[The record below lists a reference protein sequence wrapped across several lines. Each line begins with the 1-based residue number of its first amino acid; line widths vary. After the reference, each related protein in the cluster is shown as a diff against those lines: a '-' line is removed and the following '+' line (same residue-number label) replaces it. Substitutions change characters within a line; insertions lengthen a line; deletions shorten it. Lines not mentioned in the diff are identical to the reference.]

1 MRFRRLLMATLG
13 GLALAA
19 GLVGSA
25 MAASRAPLER
35 YRPTYHFTPQRNWM
49 NDPNGLVH
57 YRGTYHLFFQHNPF
71 GTLWGNMSWGHATS
85 KDLVNWSEKPV
96 AIPQTLNGSGKPIE
110 DIFSGSVV
118 VDRDNTS
125 GFGTRRDPPLVA
137 IYTSSYTPFHP
148 EYPGLQA
155 QSLAYSTDRGR
166 TWKKYGGNPVL
177 NRDSA
182 SFRDP
187 KVFWYDG
194 PAGRYWVMTAV
205 EAAENEVVLYKSRNL
220 KDWRYLSE
228 FGPANAAGGLWE
240 CPDLFPVRVEG
251 TGRRKW
257 VMIVN
262 VNPGGVA
269 GGSGGQ
275 YFVGHFD
282 GKEFTSST
290 TVTGGEPTGGPGEAS
305 PFRYSWLDWG
315 RDYYATVTFSGLP
328 RGKAVTIGWMNNW
341 DYALFVP
348 TSTWRGSMSLPRRL
362 KLIKGRTGPR
372 LVQRPVGQLASL
384 RRQATLSVR
393 RPMPIAGR
401 RSLPVR
407 ADAARIDATLDA
419 GRADRFG
426 LSVFGNRDAETVI
439 GYDTATRRLFVDRT
453 RSGDVDFN
461 PKFASVE
468 AAPMRLADGRIK
480 LTVFL
485 DRASVEV
492 FARGGRKTIT
502 DQVFPPEGA
511 DRLGVWAEDGSARL
525 EKLTVTPMRPMTARR

>member
-1 MRFRRLLMATLG
+1 
-13 GLALAA
+13 
-19 GLVGSA
+19 
-25 MAASRAPLER
+25 
-35 YRPTYHFTPQRNWM
+35 
-49 NDPNGLVH
+49 
-57 YRGTYHLFFQHNPF
+57 
-71 GTLWGNMSWGHATS
+71 
-85 KDLVNWSEKPV
+85 
-96 AIPQTLNGSGKPIE
+96 
-110 DIFSGSVV
+110 
-118 VDRDNTS
+118 
-125 GFGTRRDPPLVA
+125 
-137 IYTSSYTPFHP
+137 
-148 EYPGLQA
+148 
-155 QSLAYSTDRGR
+155 
-166 TWKKYGGNPVL
+166 
-177 NRDSA
+177 
-182 SFRDP
+182 
-187 KVFWYDG
+187 
-194 PAGRYWVMTAV
+194 
-205 EAAENEVVLYKSRNL
+205 
-220 KDWRYLSE
+220 
-228 FGPANAAGGLWE
+228 
-240 CPDLFPVRVEG
+240 
-251 TGRRKW
+251 
-257 VMIVN
+257 
-262 VNPGGVA
+262 
-269 GGSGGQ
+269 
-275 YFVGHFD
+275 
-282 GKEFTSST
+282 
-290 TVTGGEPTGGPGEAS
+290 
-305 PFRYSWLDWG
+305 
-315 RDYYATVTFSGLP
+315 
-328 RGKAVTIGWMNNW
+328 MNNW

-502 DQVFPPEGA
+502 DQAFPPEGA

>member
-1 MRFRRLLMATLG
+1 MRFRLSMATFG

-25 MAASRAPLER
+25 TAASQEPLER
-35 YRPTYHFTPQRNWM
+35 YRPSYHFTPQRNWM

-57 YRGTYHLFFQHNPF
+57 YRGTYHLFFQHNPY

-96 AIPQTLNGSGKPIE
+96 AIPQTLNQSGKPVE

-118 VDRDNTS
+118 IDRDNTS
-125 GFGTRRDPPLVA
+125 GFGTRRSPPLVA
-137 IYTSSYTPFHP
+137 IYTSSYTPSHP
-148 EYPGLQA
+148 EFPGLQA

-166 TWKKYGGNPVL
+166 TWEKYEGNPVL
-177 NRDSA
+177 DRNSA

-187 KVFWYDG
+187 KVFAYDG
-194 PAGRYWVMTAV
+194 PAGSYWVMAAV
-205 EAAENEVVLYKSRNL
+205 EATERKVVLYKSRNL
-220 KDWRYLSE
+220 TDWKYLSE
-228 FGPANAAGGLWE
+228 FGPANAVGGLWE

-251 TGRRKW
+251 TDRWKW

-275 YFVGHFD
+275 YFVGQFD
-282 GKEFTSST
+282 GRTFTPDT
-290 TVTGGEPTGGPGEAS
+290 AVTGSERIAEEGATTS
-305 PFRYSWLDWG
+305 FRHGWLDRG

-328 RGKAVTIGWMNNW
+328 RGKAITIGWMSNW
-341 DYALFVP
+341 DYALSVP
-348 TSTWRGSMSLPRRL
+348 TSTWRGSMSLPRELR
-362 KLIKGRTGPR
+362 LIKARRGPR
-372 LVQRPVGQLASL
+372 LVQRPVDQLASL
-384 RRQATLSVR
+384 ERPATLKVR
-393 RPMPIAGR
+393 RPLPIAGR
-401 RSLPVR
+401 RSLAVR
-407 ADAARIDATLDA
+407 GGAVRVDATLAA

-426 LSVFGNRDAETVI
+426 LSVLGNRDAETAI
-439 GYDTATRRLFVDRT
+439 GYDTATGKLFVDRT

-468 AAPMRLADGRIK
+468 AAPVRLVDGELK

-511 DRLGVWAEDGSARL
+511 DRLGAWAEGGSAVL
-525 EKLTVTPMRPMTARR
+525 EKLTVTPMRPMSSRR